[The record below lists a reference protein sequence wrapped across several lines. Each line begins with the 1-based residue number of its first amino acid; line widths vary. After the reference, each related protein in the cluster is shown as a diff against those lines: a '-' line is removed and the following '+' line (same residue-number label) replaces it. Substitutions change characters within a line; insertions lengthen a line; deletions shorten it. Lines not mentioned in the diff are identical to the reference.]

1 VSADTPYPFTDSARI
16 AIIQARHE
24 ALHARALAVTPEH
37 LALGV
42 LHTLPQRVL
51 DLLFPDPALLTTLVS
66 ALGGGPAPAPV
77 IAQDISYEESAEN
90 VLGGAIKL
98 AAEMPEG
105 PDTHPLH
112 ILLGVLR
119 PWSLSGDHATEP
131 GAAALTLAA
140 TGLGETRLR
149 SLVPRVRLL
158 TPD

>member
-1 VSADTPYPFTDSARI
+1 VSAETPYHFNDSARI
-16 AIIQARHE
+16 AIVQARHE
-24 ALHARALAVTPEH
+24 ALHARAAAVAPEH

-42 LHTLPQRVL
+42 LHTFPQRVL
-51 DLLFPDPALLTTLVS
+51 DLLFPDPALLATLLR
-66 ALGGGPAPAPV
+66 ALGGGTSPAPV
-77 IAQDISYEESAEN
+77 IAEEITYEESAED
-90 VLGGAIKL
+90 VLGGAMKL

-105 PDTHPLH
+105 PDTHPMH

-119 PWSLSGDHATEP
+119 PWSLSQDHATDP

-149 SLVPRVRLL
+149 SLLPRVRVL